1 MFISFPMYDPIPTW
15 LLKCCIEELLP
26 LLEAI
31 FNNSLS
37 NGTFPNEF
45 KSALI
50 RPLLKR
56 PNLGTD
62 ELKNYRP
69 VSNLHFVAKV
79 LEKLVM
85 IRLDEHMETH
95 SLHDPMQSAY
105 KKAHS
110 TETAL
115 VRISNDILQATDN
128 NKCVIL
134 ASLDLSAAFDTVDHS
149 TFVYRLKNL
158 YGVSDISLRWFTSYL
173 ANRSYKVCVNGSL
186 STSHSLISG
195 VPQGSVLGARFY
207 TMYTYPM
214 SKIVK
219 DHNLC
224 YHSYADDTQIYV
236 QCENNAT
243 DINTAISRLKDC
255 IGDICL
261 WMSNSSLKIN
271 EQKTEL
277 IIFHSSRSPVSVNT
291 PLVVGTDTIMASS
304 TVKILGVTLDATM
317 TLDKHIT
324 NTVRSVNMQ
333 LRKISTIRR
342 YLSDSA
348 VKTLVQSTVISRLDY
363 CNSLYAGLPKKQ
375 INRLQLS
382 HNNAARLISLTPRC
396 DHITPVL
403 NELHWLPVYK
413 RCQFKVL
420 VIAFNALHDQAP
432 GYIQELL
439 DWYHPS
445 RPLRSASTTSLTP
458 RRHRTVSYGRRLL
471 DTAASVIWNSLPNDL
486 KCATN
491 LMIFKNHVKTFL
503 FAL

>member
-1 MFISFPMYDPIPTW
+1 
-15 LLKCCIEELLP
+15 
-26 LLEAI
+26 
-31 FNNSLS
+31 
-37 NGTFPNEF
+37 
-45 KSALI
+45 
-50 RPLLKR
+50 
-56 PNLGTD
+56 
-62 ELKNYRP
+62 
-69 VSNLHFVAKV
+69 
-79 LEKLVM
+79 M
-85 IRLDEHMETH
+85 IL
-95 SLHDPMQSAY
+95 Y
-105 KKAHS
+105 KPR
-110 TETAL
+110 T
-115 VRISNDILQATDN
+115 I

-219 DHNLC
+219 DHNLY
-224 YHSYADDTQIYV
+224 YHSYADDTQTYV

-277 IIFHSSRSPVSVNT
+277 IIFHTSRSPVSVNT
-291 PLVVGTDTIMASS
+291 PLV
-304 TVKILGVTLDATM
+304 
-317 TLDKHIT
+317 
-324 NTVRSVNMQ
+324 
-333 LRKISTIRR
+333 
-342 YLSDSA
+342 
-348 VKTLVQSTVISRLDY
+348 
-363 CNSLYAGLPKKQ
+363 YAGLPKKQ

-382 HNNAARLISLTPRC
+382 HNNAARLISLTPRR

-420 VIAFNALHDQAP
+420 VIAFNALHAQAP
-432 GYIQELL
+432 SYIQELL
-439 DWYHPS
+439 DRYRPS
-445 RPLRSASTTSLTP
+445 RPLRSASTTSLTT
-458 RRHRTVSYGRRLL
+458 RRHRTVNYGRRLL
-471 DTAASVIWNSLPNDL
+471 DTAASVIWNSLSNDL

-491 LMIFKNHVKTFL
+491 LITFKNHVKTFL